1 MNAHWIELIAR
12 ERAIELRRDAE
23 RMRPAGADSHAD
35 TTIPSDARPRLPTLI
50 GWLAFAFRR
59 GLA

>member
-23 RMRPAGADSHAD
+23 RMQPAAADSHAD
-35 TTIPSDARPRLPTLI
+35 TTMPADRRPRLSTLI
-50 GWLAFAFRR
+50 GRLAFAFRR
-59 GLA
+59 RLA